1 MELFL
6 GEKKLNGDFCQRSRR
21 APITPETVTVCNP
34 MDHSL
39 SGSSV
44 HGIFQAR
51 ILEWLPFPV
60 NFGDGQNL
68 ESLSAK

>member
-1 MELFL
+1 MRVHAESL
-6 GEKKLNGDFCQRSRR
+6 KLCL
-21 APITPETVTVCNP
+21 TLCNP

-51 ILEWLPFPV
+51 ILEWV
-60 NFGDGQNL
+60 AIYSSRG
-68 ESLSAK
+68 SS